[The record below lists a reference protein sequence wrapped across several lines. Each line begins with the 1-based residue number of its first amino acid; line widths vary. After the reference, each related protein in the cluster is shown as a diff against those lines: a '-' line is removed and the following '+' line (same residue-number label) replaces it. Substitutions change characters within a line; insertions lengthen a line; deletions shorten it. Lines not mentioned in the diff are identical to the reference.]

1 VKRRIFIC
9 DDEAETLVALSELL
23 RNAGYDVCTA
33 VGHDEMLQQIQL
45 GNPPD
50 LIVLDV
56 RMPER
61 DGIWIAENLRALGV
75 NVPII
80 FHTGC
85 DSLIYRLYAPFVGA
99 AAYLTK
105 PCDASVLLSKIE
117 KALEFPAPV

>member
-1 VKRRIFIC
+1 MKQRIFIC
-9 DDEAETLVALSELL
+9 EDDPETLEALSDLL
-23 RNAGYDVCTA
+23 RSAGYEVRGA
-33 VGHDEMLQQIQL
+33 LGHAEMLQQIQL
-45 GNPPD
+45 GSPPD

-61 DGIWIAENLRALGV
+61 DGIWVAENLRALGV

-117 KALEFPAPV
+117 KALEIRAAV